1 MLFVA
6 RYRCTVGTQFPV
18 QAIGHQT
25 FANIFLF
32 FFAHN
37 VYVSLRNFMG
47 FNIGMYTKAYTNN
60 NEAVVASVKG
70 F

>member
-25 FANIFLF
+25 FAYIFYF
-32 FFAHN
+32 FCSQR
-37 VYVSLRNFMG
+37 VCIVKDFMG
-47 FNIGMYTKAYTNN
+47 FNSGMYTKAYTNN